1 MVHFVCCVMNASLKL
16 FVLGLNPIE
25 RHGKLFLALKPGKIV
40 RVVVRVVLK
49 GAVLRLAH
57 LFAIELLR
65 ETVSHLFRVLILV
78 DLRLQ
83 DIGSARNGSS
93 PKRLR
98 G

>member
-25 RHGKLFLALKPGKIV
+25 RHGKLLLALKPV

-49 GAVLRLAH
+49 LAVLRLAH
-57 LFAIELLR
+57 HFVAIELVR
-65 ETVSHLFRVLILV
+65 ETVSHLFLVMVSLV

-83 DIGSARNGSS
+83 HIGSAWNRSS
-93 PKRLR
+93 PQCL
-98 G
+98 